1 MLRLSVLAL
10 LACAL
15 PRPAAAD
22 AVPQDLAAPAHRRP
36 LVAVIDSGVA
46 RTAELAPW
54 LVGEDDAGSP
64 DAPRPAFAPRYD
76 HGTMVATILLRA
88 AREPIDIVSIRM
100 DDPRGCPAGAAP
112 PCQPSAAPVAAA
124 IRKATSLG
132 VDAINLSLALEDHPA
147 IVAAVREAADRGI
160 LVVMA
165 AGNQGLDHPGNLS
178 MAEAAYPRSVLVG
191 ALDASGQVW
200 SGTNRPGAAQ
210 GRYEYAWQNGVKV
223 PTVNAAGNAAWA
235 TGTSFAA
242 PFETA
247 KRLTWAGRPEAT
259 AGGSRTVALR

>member
-1 MLRLSVLAL
+1 M
-10 LACAL
+10 
-15 PRPAAAD
+15 
-22 AVPQDLAAPAHRRP
+22 
-36 LVAVIDSGVA
+36 
-46 RTAELAPW
+46 
-54 LVGEDDAGSP
+54 
-64 DAPRPAFAPRYD
+64 
-76 HGTMVATILLRA
+76 
-88 AREPIDIVSIRM
+88 
-100 DDPRGCPAGAAP
+100 
-112 PCQPSAAPVAAA
+112 
-124 IRKATSLG
+124 
-132 VDAINLSLALEDHPA
+132 
-147 IVAAVREAADRGI
+147 REAADRGI